1 MEVNYNMKTALFPPQ
16 RAANNGYTLSEML
29 IVLLLWSVLLA
40 CILPLHHRTY
50 QNVQSSKTVQQFKED
65 VLLAQILTMNDH
77 IYYHLLFNQES
88 TEYVLYDRKNRR
100 NVFKRKLP
108 KGWSIKMLTL
118 EPTVRFNQKGMI
130 HQGGSMQFVTPNK
143 TYKIV
148 FPFGASRVRIEES

>member
-1 MEVNYNMKTALFPPQ
+1 MEVNSNMKMVSFLPR
-16 RAANNGYTLSEML
+16 RAANEGYTLSEML

-50 QNVQSSKTVQQFKED
+50 LNVQSSKTVQQFKED
-65 VLLAQILTMNDH
+65 VLLTQTLTMNDH
-77 IYYHLLFNQES
+77 IYYQLLFNEDS
-88 TEYVLYDRKNRR
+88 TEYILHDRKNRR

-108 KGWSIKMLTL
+108 KGWSINMLTL

-130 HQGGSMQFVTPNK
+130 YQGGSMQFVAPNK
-143 TYKIV
+143 TFTIV